1 MWAEMGNARLEEGN
15 DSEQDK
21 YLVMGLIES
30 SVFEGVGHPFIGVK
44 VLLIILRAKD
54 LWQFMLHDK
63 NNEIPCERMM
73 AETRITFCSIPIS
86 E

>member
-1 MWAEMGNARLEEGN
+1 MWAEIGNARLEEGN

-54 LWQFMLHDK
+54 LW
-63 NNEIPCERMM
+63 
-73 AETRITFCSIPIS
+73 
-86 E
+86 

>member
-44 VLLIILRAKD
+44 VLLIILRAND

-63 NNEIPCERMM
+63 NNEIPRERMM
-73 AETRITFCSIPIS
+73 AETRKTFCSIPIS